1 MTGPGTPPAD
11 HPLAGPAGREA
22 LAAAAEQPD
31 PDSLAAA
38 TALRARFPPEL
49 AAAALT
55 QIGLRRAARAK
66 LGDRADRLLLTR
78 TGLEQATRATVAAH
92 HAHRF
97 VAAGARRVV
106 DLGCGIGTDALALL
120 DAGLEVV
127 AVEADPETASIA
139 RANLGDRAEVLVG
152 DAVELAPRLL
162 GPGVA
167 AYADPAR
174 RTGRGRSWRT
184 EDLSPP
190 WSFVASLLTGDRVTG
205 VKLGPGLPH
214 RVIPD
219 GVEAEWV
226 GERGDTV
233 EVGLWSGPGALIGG
247 RVALLLPDDRLVV
260 DPAAAPLPS
269 GPVGAVL
276 YEPAGAVTRA
286 GGLDQVGA
294 ALDAHRLHPDLA
306 YLTAD
311 HVRSTPYATAFAV
324 LEVHPYTE
332 QALRHWVRERGIG
345 TLEIKKRGLD
355 LDPAVLRKRLKPRG
369 TAAATVVLSRTVEAT
384 VMIVVRRLPLPPDS
398 VPV

>member
-1 MTGPGTPPAD
+1 MTGALPPT
-11 HPLAGPAGREA
+11 HPLASPAGREA
-22 LAAAAEQPD
+22 LAAAAARSD

-38 TALRARFPPEL
+38 TALRSQFPADL

-55 QIGLRRAARAK
+55 QIGLRRAARSK
-66 LGDRADRLLLTR
+66 LGERADELLLTR
-78 TGLEQATRATVAAH
+78 AGLEQASRAAVAAH
-92 HAHRF
+92 HAARF
-97 VAAGARRVV
+97 AATGVRRVV
-106 DLGCGIGTDALALL
+106 DLGCGLGTDALALL

-127 AVEADPETASIA
+127 AVESDPETASTA
-139 RANLGDRAEVLVG
+139 QANLADRAEVLLG

-174 RTGRGRSWRT
+174 RTSRGRSWRT

-190 WSFVASLLTGDRVTG
+190 WSFVESLLMGHAVAG

-214 RVIPD
+214 RVIPT
-219 GVEAEWV
+219 GVEAEWLS
-226 GERGDTV
+226 ERGDTV
-233 EVGLWSGPGALIGG
+233 EVGLWAGPGSQPDSRA
-247 RVALLLPDDRLVV
+247 ALLLPDHRLVV
-260 DPAAAPLPS
+260 DPEAPTLPS

-294 ALDAHRLHPDLA
+294 ELDAWRLHPDLA

-311 HVRSTPYATAFAV
+311 HVRPTPYATAFEV

-332 QALRHWVRERGIG
+332 QTLRHWVRERRIG

-355 LDPAVLRKRLKPRG
+355 LDPAVLRKRLKLRG
-369 TAAATVVLSRTVEAT
+369 TAAATVVLTRGPAGALLL
-384 VMIVVRRLPLPPDS
+384 VVRRLRES
-398 VPV
+398 